1 MANSAAKERVKKNA
15 VLMQKYFR
23 VIMACNVRAVRPR
36 RDRAAQTP
44 SCTPAA
50 QGVYIG
56 YRVILLWSTFSNWH
70 MAGFGAMLAAY
81 AALYGF
87 LWSSAMPKYDATGAL
102 IYGGADM
109 DGKGVLEYSWDLLF
123 VTMFIQLGTGLVSDW
138 FWLTAIIPPVIG
150 MYYLWVKVIYPWI
163 STPDAEV
170 PQVRRRPHPVKPRIF
185 CPCRPEIRQSDWPQT
200 DARARRAAADGREGD
215 AAARPAPMNA
225 RARSLRAGP
234 VSESL
239 GRQPRRIPYRT
250 APPPHRPND
259 PEFARKTRREH
270 FFARCRCRCRR
281 SKTRMWRRGTCSRR

>member
-36 RDRAAQTP
+36 RDRAAQPP

-70 MAGFGAMLAAY
+70 MAGFGAMLTAY

-138 FWLTAIIPPVIG
+138 FWLTAIIPPIIG

-170 PQVRRRPHPVKPRIF
+170 PQVRRRPHAAIPRTLTLAVA
-185 CPCRPEIRQSDWPQT
+185 PAERRDRLPRL
-200 DARARRAAADGREGD
+200 ARDSTISL
-215 AAARPAPMNA
+215 AP
-225 RARSLRAGP
+225 
-234 VSESL
+234 
-239 GRQPRRIPYRT
+239 
-250 APPPHRPND
+250 D
-259 PEFARKTRREH
+259 
-270 FFARCRCRCRR
+270 
-281 SKTRMWRRGTCSRR
+281 